1 MTRYFYLCFLSS
13 PSSPLLTTFP
23 SSFFFPFFPFFFS
36 LLFSFFSELVLLEMA
51 ASNRSIMV
59 GGKKKMITIDVHGEE
74 DEEEQRS
81 GNVSRVK
88 TIELRGPRAREM
100 YRKERVKYVVAP
112 RHHRAMHTL
121 YMHNPSFGPSVRLCR
136 RWLHSMMLSDA
147 YEHEV
152 SSFFLCCW
160 MLCGDA
166 LWMLCGMLCGMPRP

>member
-1 MTRYFYLCFLSS
+1 
-13 PSSPLLTTFP
+13 
-23 SSFFFPFFPFFFS
+23 
-36 LLFSFFSELVLLEMA
+36 MA

-59 GGKKKMITIDVHGEE
+59 GGKKKMITIDVHGDNEEEE
-74 DEEEQRS
+74 DEQRSGRRS

-100 YRKERVKYVVAP
+100 FRKERVEYVVAP

-152 SSFFLCCW
+152 SYFFFICFFVVVVSHDFFFDFSLSFSLFSLSLCLQQTTTTN
-160 MLCGDA
+160 LCTG
-166 LWMLCGMLCGMPRP
+166 R

>member
-1 MTRYFYLCFLSS
+1 
-13 PSSPLLTTFP
+13 
-23 SSFFFPFFPFFFS
+23 
-36 LLFSFFSELVLLEMA
+36 MA

-166 LWMLCGMLCGMPRP
+166 LWMLCGMLMLKIFLFLSRFSRFFCLLISSLFALLFVCSSLFLFVSQPLSLTTTTNLCTGH